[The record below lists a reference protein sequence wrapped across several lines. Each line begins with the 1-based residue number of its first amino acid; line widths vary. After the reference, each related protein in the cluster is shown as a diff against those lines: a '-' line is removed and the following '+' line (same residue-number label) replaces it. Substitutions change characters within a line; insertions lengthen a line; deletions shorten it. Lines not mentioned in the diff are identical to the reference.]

1 MRGPEP
7 APSAARLMRSGFPAL
22 IKPPSV
28 GLESFRN
35 SVTDHRAEGEGE
47 MSRYV
52 RQKFWE
58 AARALAGD
66 GDIEKRIRF
75 AGDCLIGLQ
84 EDQIPVA
91 NLEEFLAIRAA
102 LFTPSGR
109 TFVPRQVSK
118 EEALA
123 QSRRIV
129 DLFAKILGGL

>member
-1 MRGPEP
+1 MVE
-7 APSAARLMRSGFPAL
+7 
-22 IKPPSV
+22 
-28 GLESFRN
+28 
-35 SVTDHRAEGEGE
+35 RAEGEE

-58 AARALAGD
+58 AARALASD

-84 EDQIPVA
+84 EDQIPIA

-109 TFVPRQVSK
+109 SYVPRQVSR
-118 EEALA
+118 EDALTL
-123 QSRRIV
+123 SRRIV

>member
-1 MRGPEP
+1 
-7 APSAARLMRSGFPAL
+7 
-22 IKPPSV
+22 
-28 GLESFRN
+28 
-35 SVTDHRAEGEGE
+35 

-66 GDIEKRIRF
+66 GDIEKRLRF

-91 NLEEFLAIRAA
+91 NLEEFLAIRAV
-102 LFTPSGR
+102 LFAPSGR
-109 TFVPRQVSK
+109 NYVPRQVSK
-118 EEALA
+118 EDALA
-123 QSRRIV
+123 LSRRIV

>member
-1 MRGPEP
+1 
-7 APSAARLMRSGFPAL
+7 
-22 IKPPSV
+22 
-28 GLESFRN
+28 
-35 SVTDHRAEGEGE
+35 

-66 GDIEKRIRF
+66 GDIERRIRF

-84 EDQIPVA
+84 EDQIPAA
-91 NLEEFLAIRAA
+91 NLKEFLAIRAA

-109 TFVPRQVSK
+109 NYVPRQVSK
-118 EEALA
+118 EDALA
-123 QSRRIV
+123 LSRRIV

>member
-1 MRGPEP
+1 
-7 APSAARLMRSGFPAL
+7 
-22 IKPPSV
+22 
-28 GLESFRN
+28 
-35 SVTDHRAEGEGE
+35 

-66 GDIEKRIRF
+66 GDMEKRIRF

-102 LFTPSGR
+102 FFTPSGR
-109 TFVPRQVSK
+109 NYVPRQVSRK
-118 EEALA
+118 MPWRCRARSSIS
-123 QSRRIV
+123 SRRYWAGFKPKGLIAKPSQAA
-129 DLFAKILGGL
+129 FACFPVAFARRLRLDAGWSGGSVHA

>member
-1 MRGPEP
+1 
-7 APSAARLMRSGFPAL
+7 
-22 IKPPSV
+22 
-28 GLESFRN
+28 
-35 SVTDHRAEGEGE
+35 

-52 RQKFWE
+52 RQKLWE

-91 NLEEFLAIRAA
+91 NLEEFLAIRVA

-109 TFVPRQVSK
+109 NYVPRQVSK
-118 EEALA
+118 DDALA
-123 QSRRIV
+123 LSRRIV
-129 DLFAKILGGL
+129 DLFAKILGGLETGQALAPQLTSRAADARACWHDAGAAPQQADPRSPTIENALGGS

>member
-1 MRGPEP
+1 
-7 APSAARLMRSGFPAL
+7 
-22 IKPPSV
+22 
-28 GLESFRN
+28 
-35 SVTDHRAEGEGE
+35 

-109 TFVPRQVSK
+109 SHVPRKISK

-123 QSRRIV
+123 LSRRIV

>member
-1 MRGPEP
+1 
-7 APSAARLMRSGFPAL
+7 
-22 IKPPSV
+22 
-28 GLESFRN
+28 
-35 SVTDHRAEGEGE
+35 

-84 EDQIPVA
+84 QDQIPAA

-109 TFVPRQVSK
+109 NHVPRQVSK
-118 EEALA
+118 EDALA
-123 QSRRIV
+123 LARRIV
-129 DLFAKILGGL
+129 DLFAKILGGI

>member
-1 MRGPEP
+1 
-7 APSAARLMRSGFPAL
+7 
-22 IKPPSV
+22 
-28 GLESFRN
+28 
-35 SVTDHRAEGEGE
+35 

-91 NLEEFLAIRAA
+91 NLEEFLAIRVA

-109 TFVPRQVSK
+109 NYVPRQVSK
-118 EEALA
+118 EDALA
-123 QSRRIV
+123 LSRRIV